1 MQLEVP
7 IKHNP
12 TNLTDSDLYSITLDI
27 CKWLTENKN
36 CIISYIQSAF
46 PN

>member
-7 IKHNP
+7 IKYNP
-12 TNLTDSDLYSITLDI
+12 TDLTESGDLYSVTLDI
-27 CKWLTENKN
+27 CKLTKNKN
-36 CIISYIQSAF
+36 WIISYIQSAF